1 MYLGESQQPILP
13 SCDPSSNDSQ
23 LFRQI
28 DLNKDGDKAVT
39 ITVQEDIEIMKNK
52 HREKIFEYHTE
63 IDMKIEENT
72 YGKKIT
78 NAMTS
83 SSDIPSALNP
93 AQSIEDISNSSI
105 KKDAPKLNSD
115 RQHNKMKSE
124 NSNIF
129 YNSDALIPHCRNMS
143 NNIPMSAL
151 QTNRLRNM
159 SHSYGM
165 VKTDLMESYDS
176 NRPNVKHLEYGYYN
190 IYSTKNSRR
199 KIAASQIIIEDVQ
212 ELESEPSPKDTQYM
226 HIEYGFRDLCSSDVE
241 ADITPLGTD
250 TDSNT
255 LTLTPIAS
263 KETLRCNSSNDSIN
277 SKSYKED
284 PIYLEYIRTLAKYRK
299 LSDSNL
305 PVSKYNPFAG
315 DMKNLDMPSL
325 TRFLQLSISFP
336 LQTHIQLVNGEIM
349 KLFLKELDIIG
360 HIKCL
365 RQYFF
370 HMNGEFGNLI
380 SDELFKLLDMDIK
393 PRELLTSH
401 ALRSALDNA
410 VECSKI
416 GVHKY
421 AHHLSFHIE
430 YIPDTFNYKSPN
442 ILDMLSLNYYIE
454 WPLNLLLTQEAL
466 FQYSKVF
473 NYLMKLKRLSWV
485 LEDSFQVSMR
495 FFCKIQT

>member
-1 MYLGESQQPILP
+1 MYLGENQQPILP
-13 SCDPSSNDSQ
+13 SCDLSSNDSP

-28 DLNKDGDKAVT
+28 DLNKAVT
-39 ITVQEDIEIMKNK
+39 ITVQEDIEIMKNQ
-52 HREKIFEYHTE
+52 HREKIIEYHTE
-63 IDMKIEENT
+63 IDMKIEENAC
-72 YGKKIT
+72 GKKLS
-78 NAMTS
+78 NARTS
-83 SSDIPSALNP
+83 SSDVPLTLNQP
-93 AQSIEDISNSSI
+93 IVNI
-105 KKDAPKLNSD
+105 KEAPQLNSD
-115 RQHNKMKSE
+115 RKHNKMISE
-124 NSNIF
+124 SSNIF
-129 YNSDALIPHCRNMS
+129 YNSDALIPPYRNMAK
-143 NNIPMSAL
+143 NIPMSAL

-165 VKTDLMESYDS
+165 VKTDFMESYDR
-176 NRPNVKHLEYGYYN
+176 NRPTVQHLEYGYYN

-199 KIAASQIIIEDVQ
+199 KIAKSQILIEDVQ
-212 ELESEPSPKDTQYM
+212 ELESEQSPKNTQYM
-226 HIEYGFRDLCSSDVE
+226 HIEYGFRDLCSSGVDSG
-241 ADITPLGTD
+241 ITPLGTD

-255 LTLTPIAS
+255 LTLTPKAS
-263 KETLRCNSSNDSIN
+263 KEPLKRNSSNDSIN
-277 SKSYKED
+277 SKSYKDD
-284 PIYLEYIRTLAKYRK
+284 PIYIEFVKTLAKYRK

-305 PVSKYNPFAG
+305 PLSKYNSFAG
-315 DMKNLDMPSL
+315 DMENLDMPSL

-349 KLFLKELDIIG
+349 KLFIKELDILG

-421 AHHLSFHIE
+421 AHHLSFYIE
-430 YIPDTFNYKSPN
+430 YIPDAFNYKSPN
-442 ILDMLSLNYYIE
+442 VLDMLSLNYYIE
-454 WPLNLLLTQEAL
+454 WPLNLLLTHEAL

-473 NYLMKLKRLSWV
+473 NYLMKLKRLRWV
-485 LEDSFQVSMR
+485 LEDSFQVSIR
-495 FFCKIQT
+495 LFCKIKTALLYLSENL